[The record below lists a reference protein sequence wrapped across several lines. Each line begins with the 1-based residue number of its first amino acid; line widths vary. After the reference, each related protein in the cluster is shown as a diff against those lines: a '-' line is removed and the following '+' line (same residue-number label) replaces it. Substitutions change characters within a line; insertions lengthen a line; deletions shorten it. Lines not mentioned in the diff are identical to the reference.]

1 MRFTSLVTAAMATP
15 AVLAGTTGRPG
26 RPSLQFGCAAPDPT
40 ADHLSIAASLAA
52 QEARRPHRTTSIN
65 VDVYFHVVAE
75 STALS
80 DGYLTDQMLSDQF
93 SVLEK
98 TFAPAGFTFTLK
110 NTTYTLNTTWA
121 FDGDEFAMKK
131 ALRQGSY
138 KTLNIY
144 FLKDLGGYFGY
155 CYFPDNISYGSE
167 DFYYDGC
174 SILYTT
180 VPGGSETNYNLGY
193 TVTHEVGHWFGL
205 YHTFQGGCDG
215 DGDYVSDTPAQGG
228 PTSGCPVGRDSCPS
242 LPGLDPITN
251 FMDYSYE

>member
-1 MRFTSLVTAAMATP
+1 MRFTSLVAAAIATP
-15 AVLAGTTGRPG
+15 AVLAGTTGRAG
-26 RPSLQFGCAAPDPT
+26 RPSLKFGCGAPDPT
-40 ADHLSIAASLAA
+40 AEQLSVAASFAA
-52 QEARRPHRTTSIN
+52 QEARRPHRSTSIN

-75 STALS
+75 STALE
-80 DGYLTDQMLSDQF
+80 DGYLTNQMLSDQF
-93 SVLEK
+93 TALEK

-110 NTTYTLNTTWA
+110 NTSYTMNSTWA
-121 FDGDEFAMKK
+121 SDGDEFTMKK
-131 ALRQGSY
+131 ALRKGSY
-138 KTLNIY
+138 KSLNIY
-144 FLKDLGGYFGY
+144 FLKDLQGYFGY
-155 CYFPDNISYGSE
+155 CYLPDNITYGSE

-215 DGDYVSDTPAQGG
+215 DGDYVSDTPAQDS
-228 PTSGCPVGRDSCPS
+228 PTSGCPVGRDSCPG
-242 LPGLDPITN
+242 LAGLDPITN